1 MQTGSSKNKT
11 LKNTPRSKT
20 PKPSGHACPV
30 PLWSKPSNH
39 TQLNTFLPASEA
51 RRWLIPVTVPVSTA
65 RAAGGGRGRPGTRSR
80 DQSPAVHTPFY
91 QAYTPEV
98 TGEKK
103 VSGEESAQGVRSAEQ
118 CGESPAL
125 R

>member
-39 TQLNTFLPASEA
+39 TQPNTFLPASEA
-51 RRWLIPVTVPVSTA
+51 GRWLIPVTVPVSTA
-65 RAAGGGRGRPGTRSR
+65 RAAGGAEGG
-80 DQSPAVHTPFY
+80 QAPAPETSHLQFTLPFTKHTP
-91 QAYTPEV
+91 QRL
-98 TGEKK
+98 
-103 VSGEESAQGVRSAEQ
+103 QVR
-118 CGESPAL
+118 
-125 R
+125 RK